1 MPQHIAYATG
11 EGAVLSAGSRIA
23 VPGGAKALRSVAE
36 LFVRDICREHGLR
49 LKVSGISESGIV
61 LGIDPALRAEAYSLD
76 IGQGRVAVTGGS
88 PSGLFYGL
96 QSLRQLISQYGM
108 RLPAVHVEDE
118 PCFAYRGAMLDCCR
132 HFFTVDEI
140 KTFIDILALHKLN
153 RFHWH
158 LTDDQGWRVEID
170 SHPELVSVG
179 SHRHRSDF
187 GQYHFDEEYSG
198 HFTKDEI
205 REIVAYADDNYIEVI
220 PEFDMPGHTLSVLAA
235 YPELSC
241 KGVPLKVGTK
251 QGIYDDIL
259 CAGND
264 DALKLVFD
272 VLGEMVEL
280 FPGRFFHIGGDEAPK
295 TRWKECP
302 KCQARM
308 REKGLK
314 NEEELQGWFV
324 LQAIDFLKKHGKT
337 AIVWNE
343 SLNSGMMP
351 KDIIVQRWMDKKDR
365 SVEFANNG
373 GKMIVSEFYYYYC
386 DYPYGMTSLKKT
398 YSLDP
403 YIKGLTEEGKKNVF
417 GVECPI
423 WTEYVRDFDRLSY
436 MCFPRFWAVAEA
448 GWTKRENMDCESFE
462 ERFEALRPMLENIGI
477 KPAPR
482 SDWNPNPLRCLSE
495 LRKFFKGTANLPDIK
510 NMIHNNHA

>member
-1 MPQHIAYATG
+1 MKQ
-11 EGAVLSAGSRIA
+11 LSIIPNPNKIDYLGD
-23 VPGGAKALRSVAE
+23 SVNTE
-36 LFVRDICREHGLR
+36 SFD
-49 LKVSGISESGIV
+49 SESFSARLSNTLSEESYV
-61 LGIDPALRAEAYSLD
+61 LEVTENGVEAT
-76 IGQGRVAVTGGS
+76 AGGER
-88 PSGLFYGL
+88 GAFYAS
-96 QSLRQLISQYGM
+96 QTLRQLKQLDICPCV
-108 RLPAVHVEDE
+108 RIEDTPSFE
-118 PCFAYRGAMLDCCR
+118 YRAFMLDCAR
-132 HFFTVDEI
+132 HMTTVENI
-140 KTFIDILALHKLN
+140 KKLIDAAALVKMN
-153 RFHWH
+153 TMHWH

-448 GWTKRENMDCESFE
+448 GWTKRENMNCESFE

>member
-1 MPQHIAYATG
+1 M
-11 EGAVLSAGSRIA
+11 
-23 VPGGAKALRSVAE
+23 
-36 LFVRDICREHGLR
+36 
-49 LKVSGISESGIV
+49 
-61 LGIDPALRAEAYSLD
+61 
-76 IGQGRVAVTGGS
+76 
-88 PSGLFYGL
+88 
-96 QSLRQLISQYGM
+96 
-108 RLPAVHVEDE
+108 
-118 PCFAYRGAMLDCCR
+118 
-132 HFFTVDEI
+132 
-140 KTFIDILALHKLN
+140 
-153 RFHWH
+153 HWH

-170 SHPELVSVG
+170 SHPELITVG
-179 SHRHRSDF
+179 SRRRSSDF
-187 GQYHFDEEYSG
+187 GQYHFAEEYSG
-198 HFTKDEI
+198 YFTKDEI
-205 REIVAYADDNYIEVI
+205 REVVAYADDNYIEVI

-241 KGVPLKVGTK
+241 KGKPLEVGTK
-251 QGIYDDIL
+251 QGIFDDIL

-264 DALKLVFD
+264 DSLKLVFD
-272 VLGEMVEL
+272 VLSEMIEL
-280 FPGRFFHIGGDEAPK
+280 FPGRYFHIGGDEAPK
-295 TRWKECP
+295 VRWKNCP

-308 REKGLK
+308 KELGLK
-314 NEEELQGWFV
+314 DEEELQGWFV

-398 YSLDP
+398 YSLAP

-495 LRKFFKGTANLPDIK
+495 LRKFFKGTTNLGNIL
-510 NMIHNNHA
+510 NMIRNNQA